1 MANWVKRTKIREA
14 TNGLIGRTKTDELI
28 AKESC
33 RQHGNQPLSI
43 ALRGPEPPSRLPTS
57 ETIRI
62 KIKVC
67 FGRFHIERM
76 TKRR

>member
-14 TNGLIGRTKTDELI
+14 ADGLHGKTKTDELV

-33 RQHGNQPLSI
+33 RQHGDQSLPI
-43 ALRGPEPPSRLPTS
+43 TLRESEPPSRLPTS

-62 KIKVC
+62 DIKVW
-67 FGRFHIERM
+67 FGRFHIERVI
-76 TKRR
+76 RWR